1 MSTDLEDS
9 SASEASFD
17 SIFGGEDQK
26 YLTLDR
32 FDDYWERTRPL
43 EADRKGVDPNKLV
56 RFVLNGK
63 VNWITQDEASLYLQI
78 SDDTDKRQTAVKKEI
93 KRAMRGEFKSL
104 SDELS
109 VLLAISASTLGRYK
123 EEQAIPEEEIRRIE
137 PTLQRRF
144 QEVEQL
150 TSAMREIEK
159 TIEAK
164 RKREPIFEEYESKL
178 GRMMNLQRQGKTTEA
193 ANLAQELAA
202 KKRQYVIMSR
212 ALEPDIYTS
221 YYYRMELQKT
231 KKRVLNVQ
239 KYLSAQREDSL
250 ENEIR
255 HLKQELH
262 DLKSAKEQEDDL
274 KARGVTVDT
283 DEYENRVEKIDKTE
297 KKIEKGSS
305 ELSAIEKE
313 TKLIA
318 TQIENVDDVIA
329 YINDEVLKDS
339 GYEDSIEDQVRS
351 MMTRQKLRKPKFPP
365 IAAKFSSRMVIVQH
379 RESQSK

>member
-1 MSTDLEDS
+1 
-9 SASEASFD
+9 
-17 SIFGGEDQK
+17 
-26 YLTLDR
+26 
-32 FDDYWERTRPL
+32 
-43 EADRKGVDPNKLV
+43 
-56 RFVLNGK
+56 
-63 VNWITQDEASLYLQI
+63 
-78 SDDTDKRQTAVKKEI
+78 
-93 KRAMRGEFKSL
+93 
-104 SDELS
+104 
-109 VLLAISASTLGRYK
+109 
-123 EEQAIPEEEIRRIE
+123 
-137 PTLQRRF
+137 
-144 QEVEQL
+144 
-150 TSAMREIEK
+150 
-159 TIEAK
+159 
-164 RKREPIFEEYESKL
+164 
-178 GRMMNLQRQGKTTEA
+178 
-193 ANLAQELAA
+193 
-202 KKRQYVIMSR
+202 
-212 ALEPDIYTS
+212 
-221 YYYRMELQKT
+221 MELQKT